1 MIEVRE
7 QPSRSFAGAVESFD
21 RGFVLTIDLWAAGRQ
36 ERSKAFV
43 N

>member
-36 ERSKAFV
+36 REKQSIR
-43 N
+43 